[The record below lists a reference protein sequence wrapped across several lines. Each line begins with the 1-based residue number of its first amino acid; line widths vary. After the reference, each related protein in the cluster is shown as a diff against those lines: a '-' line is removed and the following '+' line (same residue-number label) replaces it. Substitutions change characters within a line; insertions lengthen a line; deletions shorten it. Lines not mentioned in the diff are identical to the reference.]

1 MVGSKKY
8 MAPEILKKRPYD
20 TKVDV
25 WSATVTIFVLLTGQ
39 LPFRGKTTES
49 LLTSIKSKE
58 MELDLKDNRYLSKNA
73 KDFLLKGLECDPLK
87 RASCCDMLVH
97 PWLQNARNPVP
108 SHSQVFTSSS
118 NNDVELSYFM
128 ARAGHE
134 LPKQQ
139 LKVIVKRLYHQNG
152 HEAVNLSGT

>member
-39 LPFRGKTTES
+39 MPFRGKTTES

-58 MELDLKDNRYLSKNA
+58 LEQDLKDNRYLSKNA
-73 KDFLLKGLECDPLK
+73 KDFLLKGLQCDPQK
-87 RASCCDMLVH
+87 RASSSELLTH
-97 PWLQNARNPVP
+97 PWLQNARNPMP
-108 SHSQVFTSSS
+108 CHS
-118 NNDVELSYFM
+118 
-128 ARAGHE
+128 
-134 LPKQQ
+134 
-139 LKVIVKRLYHQNG
+139 
-152 HEAVNLSGT
+152 